1 MYIKSSDGI
10 LNEMFKNSAKL
21 QPERL
26 KTPSFVFFRS
36 EVCSWARNS
45 PRIPSKK
52 QLNSAKMQFLNVF
65 DPVVHGKRRH
75 GDGATVILYMIEKFH
90 ERSKKSRNVISA
102 CRCRVCR
109 ATQKYVSY
117 AALFFRFPDSNNLKK
132 IF

>member
-52 QLNSAKMQFLNVF
+52 QLNSAKMQFQNGF

-75 GDGATVILYMIEKFH
+75 GDAATVILYMIEKFH

-102 CRCRVCR
+102 CRCR

-117 AALFFRFPDSNNLKK
+117 AALFFRFSDSNNLKK